1 MHRLVLGAILV
12 AALAIRVWHNDY
24 GLPYVWGIDEG
35 THFANR
41 AVEMFRAD
49 LDPGYYQ
56 NPAAFTYVLYAV
68 LRVMYGPL
76 GFAFDLPWG
85 NVTEQFNKDPE
96 RIWVVARTLAAVLC
110 VAGVAAT
117 YWAARRIW
125 GVREGLV
132 AAAVM
137 AFAFLPV
144 SYSRI
149 AVTDVGALAGVALA
163 LLGAV
168 RAHER
173 GRLRD
178 YALAGAAGGLALAFK
193 YTAGLALL
201 PLAIATLVRLRR
213 DPGRTV
219 VGCALAAALA
229 ALVFVALNPYLLTS
243 FGSFWSDLRDQAQ
256 VAADEPKPGQQSGGV
271 TYYLRSL
278 TWGLGW
284 LASLAA
290 LAGAVV
296 ELRRNAV
303 RGVLL
308 VALPVA
314 LFAYL
319 CLQSRYFGRWL
330 LPAYPALAMLAA
342 VALTSAADAL
352 AGALARRRRQGAAR
366 SEPPASG
373 RRVPSAARR
382 PGPPAARRPRPALAA
397 ALLAALTA
405 VVLAQPLAADVR
417 TALVLGRADTREQ
430 LRDYLT
436 RRFPPEL
443 RVSLEPAVPGRWYRN
458 NPDGRLPGWLARC
471 PRDPDWRLPGGG
483 AWDRPGWSYPGPG
496 GERVCARFR
505 PGQFARPD
513 GGVRASAY
521 HLVLAPDVIDDYRFY
536 GYCMVVTFGTV
547 RERMTVLGSRA
558 VDSYYRRLEA
568 ESDIVRRF
576 TPYDEGAEPEPFHFD
591 LSFNYYATAYN
602 RPGPVAT
609 VYRLRDCTQR
619 FGAPAIQIPHA
630 RELPPFAPRRD
641 QPGTAEEPL

>member
-35 THFANR
+35 THFASR
-41 AVEMFRAD
+41 AIEMFRAD

-56 NPAAFTYVLYAV
+56 NPAAFTYVVYAV

-76 GFAFDLPWG
+76 GFFFDLPWG

-110 VAGVAAT
+110 VGGVAAT

-149 AVTDVGALAGVALA
+149 AVSDVGALTGVALA

-168 RAHER
+168 RAHEH

-201 PLAIATLVRLRR
+201 PLALAALVRLRG
-213 DPGRTV
+213 DPGRTL
-219 VGCALAAALA
+219 VGCATAVGLA
-229 ALVFVALNPYLLTS
+229 ALVFVALNPYLFTS
-243 FGSFWSDLRDQAQ
+243 FDSFWTDLRDQAQ
-256 VAADEPKPGQQSGGV
+256 VAADEPKPGQQSSGV
-271 TYYLRSL
+271 AYYLHSL

-290 LAGAVV
+290 LAGAIV
-296 ELRRNAV
+296 ELRRNTL
-303 RGVLL
+303 RGLL
-308 VALPVA
+308 LAALPVA

-352 AGALARRRRQGAAR
+352 SGALGGRRSRAERDASAAEARPARRL
-366 SEPPASG
+366 S
-373 RRVPSAARR
+373 
-382 PGPPAARRPRPALAA
+382 PALSA

-405 VVLAQPLAADVR
+405 LVLAQPLAADVR

-430 LRDYLT
+430 LRDYLA
-436 RRFPPEL
+436 RDYPPEL

-458 NPDGRLPGWLARC
+458 NPDGRLPSWLDRC
-471 PRDPDWRLPGGG
+471 PRDPAWRLPGGD
-483 AWDRPGWSYPGPG
+483 AWDRPGWSYPGPR

-513 GGVRASAY
+513 GGVRASAF
-521 HLVLAPDVIDDYRFY
+521 HLVLAPEVIDSYRFY

-547 RERMTVLGSRA
+547 RERTTVLGSRA
-558 VDSYYRRLEA
+558 VDGYYRRLEA

-576 TPYDEGAEPEPFHFD
+576 TPYDEGAEPEPFNFD
-591 LSFNYYATAYN
+591 LSFNYYPTAYN

-619 FGAPAIQIPHA
+619 YGAPVIQIPRA

-641 QPGTAEEPL
+641 EPGVAEDQL

>member
-12 AALAIRVWHNDY
+12 AALAIRVWNNDY

-68 LRVMYGPL
+68 LRVVYGPL
-76 GFAFDLPWG
+76 GFLFDLPWG
-85 NVTEQFNKDPE
+85 NVTAQFNKDPE
-96 RIWVVARTLAAVLC
+96 RIWVVARTLAAVLG

-125 GVREGLV
+125 SVREGLV

-201 PLAIATLVRLRR
+201 PLALAAVSRVHGDAR
-213 DPGRTV
+213 RTV
-219 VGCALAAALA
+219 LGCAVAAALA

-243 FGSFWSDLRDQAQ
+243 FGSFWSDLREQAQ
-256 VAADEPKPGQQSGGV
+256 VAADEPKPGQQSSGV
-271 TYYLRSL
+271 AYYLRSL

-284 LASLAA
+284 LAALAA

-296 ELRRNAV
+296 ELRRNTV
-303 RGVLL
+303 RGLL
-308 VALPVA
+308 LAALPVA

-342 VALTSAADAL
+342 VALTSAADVLSAALGRRRARAAPARRRSPAL
-352 AGALARRRRQGAAR
+352 AGL
-366 SEPPASG
+366 
-373 RRVPSAARR
+373 V
-382 PGPPAARRPRPALAA
+382 
-397 ALLAALTA
+397 LAALTA

-430 LRDYLT
+430 LRDYLAT
-436 RRFPPEL
+436 EYPPEL

-458 NPDGRLPGWLARC
+458 NPDGRLPPWLGRC
-471 PRDPDWRLPGGG
+471 PRDADWRLPGGDP
-483 AWDRPGWSYPGPG
+483 WDRPGWSYPGPD

-521 HLVLAPDVIDDYRFY
+521 HLVLAPDVIDDFRFY

-547 RERMTVLGSRA
+547 RERTTVLGSGA
-558 VDSYYRRLEA
+558 VDGYYRRLES
-568 ESDIVRRF
+568 ESEIVRRF
-576 TPYDEGAEPEPFHFD
+576 TPYDEGAEPEPFDFD
-591 LSFNYYATAYN
+591 LSFNYYPTAYN

-609 VYRLRDCTQR
+609 VYRLRDCEQR
-619 FGAPAIQIPHA
+619 YGAPVIQIPRA

-641 QPGTAEEPL
+641 EPGTPEDQL

>member
-12 AALAIRVWHNDY
+12 AALAIRVWNNDY
-24 GLPYVWGIDEG
+24 GLPYIWGIDEG
-35 THFANR
+35 THFVSR
-41 AVEMFRAD
+41 AIEMFRAD

-56 NPAAFTYVLYAV
+56 NPAAFTYLVHAV

-76 GFAFDLPWG
+76 GFLFELPWD

-178 YALAGAAGGLALAFK
+178 YALAGAAGGLALGFK

-201 PLAIATLVRLRR
+201 PLAIAALVRLRG
-213 DPGRTV
+213 DPGRTLL
-219 VGCALAAALA
+219 GCAAAAGLA

-243 FGSFWSDLRDQAQ
+243 FDAFWADLRDQAQ
-256 VAADEPKPGQQSGGV
+256 VAADEPKPGQQSSGV
-271 TYYLRSL
+271 AYYLESL

-290 LAGAVV
+290 LAGAIV
-296 ELRRNAV
+296 ELRRNTV
-303 RGVLL
+303 RGLL
-308 VALPVA
+308 LAAVPVA
-314 LFAYL
+314 LFVYL

-342 VALTSAADAL
+342 VALTSAADLFPVRRLAPAAL
-352 AGALARRRRQGAAR
+352 A
-366 SEPPASG
+366 
-373 RRVPSAARR
+373 V
-382 PGPPAARRPRPALAA
+382 
-397 ALLAALTA
+397 LTA
-405 VVLAQPLAADVR
+405 IVLAQPLAADVR
-417 TALVLGRADTREQ
+417 TALVLGRDDTREQ
-430 LRDYLT
+430 LRDYLA
-436 RRFPPEL
+436 RKYPPEL

-458 NPDGRLPGWLARC
+458 NPDGRLPSWLDRC
-471 PRDPDWRLPGGG
+471 PREGAWRLPGGG
-483 AWDRPGWSYPGPG
+483 PWDRPGWSYPGPD

-521 HLVLAPDVIDDYRFY
+521 HLVLAPEVIDSYRFY

-547 RERMTVLGSRA
+547 RERTTELGSRG
-558 VDSYYRRLEA
+558 VDGYYRRLES

-576 TPYDEGAEPEPFHFD
+576 TPYDEGAEPEPFNFD
-591 LSFNYYATAYN
+591 LSFNYYPTAYH

-609 VYRLRDCTQR
+609 VYRLRDCDQR
-619 FGAPAIQIPHA
+619 YGAPVIQIPRA
-630 RELPPFAPRRD
+630 RELPPFAPRRED
-641 QPGTAEEPL
+641 VPIDG